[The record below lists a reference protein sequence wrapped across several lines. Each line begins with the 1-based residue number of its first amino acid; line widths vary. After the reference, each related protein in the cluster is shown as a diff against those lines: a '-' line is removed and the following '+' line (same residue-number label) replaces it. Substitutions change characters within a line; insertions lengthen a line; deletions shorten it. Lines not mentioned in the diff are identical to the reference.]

1 MSTVV
6 GVCEV
11 GEGRVTMAEI
21 SSLGDWWM
29 AVPPEQVWWE
39 MLGLGQVE
47 CEEPLKWASG
57 EVWGS

>member
-1 MSTVV
+1 MV
-6 GVCEV
+6 
-11 GEGRVTMAEI
+11 EI

-47 CEEPLKWASG
+47 CKEPLKWASG
-57 EVWGS
+57 EVWGSYK